1 MYEEEK
7 MFGIGTGEL
16 LVILLLALILLGPKR
31 IPEIAKSLGKAVKEM
46 EKVKTE
52 LEESVKEELKPS
64 RLIEDK
70 KEENEPSGD
79 GGKET
84 FS

>member
-1 MYEEEK
+1 

-16 LVILLLALILLGPKR
+16 LVILLLALILLGPKK

-52 LEESVKEELKPS
+52 LEESVKEELNPS
-64 RLIEDK
+64 RLIEE
-70 KEENEPSGD
+70 KEEEEKKSSGT
-79 GGKET
+79 GRKET
-84 FS
+84 LS